1 MKSSIK
7 YFYTPD
13 EIDFLKEIIKGKIFP
28 EINKLYK
35 KKFNKEMTYN
45 ELCAFKQKYGIK
57 SGVFYNTR
65 TEPNNQKYFY
75 TQEEMNYL
83 KNIFWG
89 NSFKDVIKKYNK
101 KFNKNMDFNEYMA
114 FRRKYKLK
122 NGISQKFDGANPNPN
137 PPAPIGHEIIYYNK
151 GLKRIKVKVGENKW
165 VEKTR
170 YIYEQHY
177 GKIPDN
183 CFIIF
188 LDGNR
193 DNYNI
198 ENLKCIT
205 TKQHRTMAGNKLYF
219 DNKDLTETGIAVA
232 KLMIKTK
239 DKRKEYKNET
249 NNC

>member
-1 MKSSIK
+1 M
-7 YFYTPD
+7 
-13 EIDFLKEIIKGKIFP
+13 
-28 EINKLYK
+28 NKPYRS
-35 KKFNKEMTYN
+35 
-45 ELCAFKQKYGIK
+45 QKYI
-57 SGVFYNTR
+57 
-65 TEPNNQKYFY
+65 Y
-75 TQEEMNYL
+75 TQEKINYIKSIFRGHLRREVIEM
-83 KNIFWG
+83 
-89 NSFKDVIKKYNK
+89 YNK
-101 KFNKNMDFNEYMA
+101 KFNENMTFNEYMA
-114 FRRKYKLK
+114 FRKKYGLK
-122 NGISQKFDGANPNPN
+122 NEVNQKFDGSNINPN

-219 DNKDLTETGIAVA
+219 GNKDLTETGIDVA

-239 DKRKEYKNET
+239 DKRKECKNET
-249 NNC
+249 NNNN